1 MSCRLG
7 ARTYLSSV
15 FVVVASWGWGLT
27 VMEQIAAERSSRTN
41 KRWKRHHKTS
51 SKEVE
56 GKPASATASVQASRV
71 PGGLRKR
78 VSDQLELLLSFE
90 GDGNKA
96 QRAEGLVS
104 RLDAFLNSPPL
115 QDPAAAKFREY
126 MVDNY
131 IGDPSHVLDTS
142 CGVASSYMTPPFP
155 AHKWSKAL
163 RVFLPRGLDISTNNH
178 LKSHHSVLKKVGVI
192 PFKRVRVHVP
202 F

>member
-1 MSCRLG
+1 M
-7 ARTYLSSV
+7 
-15 FVVVASWGWGLT
+15 
-27 VMEQIAAERSSRTN
+27 
-41 KRWKRHHKTS
+41 
-51 SKEVE
+51 
-56 GKPASATASVQASRV
+56 
-71 PGGLRKR
+71 
-78 VSDQLELLLSFE
+78 ELLLSFE

-126 MVDNY
+126 MVDSY

-142 CGVASSYMTPPFP
+142 FGVASSYVTPPFP